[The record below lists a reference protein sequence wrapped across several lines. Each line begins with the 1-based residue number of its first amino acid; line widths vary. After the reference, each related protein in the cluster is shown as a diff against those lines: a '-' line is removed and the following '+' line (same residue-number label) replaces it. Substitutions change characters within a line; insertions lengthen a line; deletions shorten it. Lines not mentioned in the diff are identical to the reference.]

1 MLYIFSKHLNLFF
14 VIFASFSLI
23 IGFFNIF
30 SEIVKVMFF
39 NKAFANSDTLFF
51 GFITAALGLM
61 ILGFNFLEN
70 NSKKL
75 KEKSPIEKYK
85 NEINLFNEK
94 ISFLKTLYSNI
105 TINEKE
111 ELEKTLKLYSL
122 QKSLINVKIRLEDE
136 VSNLRRRAIVNLILG
151 GGITLIGLSI
161 LGVSVLSISD
171 ANNLLNEINSI
182 FLYYTP
188 RVLLVLF
195 MQMFAYFFL
204 RLYKFTLDEI
214 KHFQNELTNIES
226 KLAAIEITQTINNDE
241 VMKDII
247 SDLLQT
253 ERNFILKKGEST
265 IELKREKM
273 ESDNIK
279 DVLKEISS
287 FLKSRP

>member
-1 MLYIFSKHLNLFF
+1 MKNIYKYINFFFIVFTSFLLSFGILMIIIDIFQVIVYSKSIDRDIMVYGLFL
-14 VIFASFSLI
+14 ITSGLI
-23 IGFFNIF
+23 ISGVYYMENS
-30 SEIVKVMFF
+30 SE
-39 NKAFANSDTLFF
+39 
-51 GFITAALGLM
+51 
-61 ILGFNFLEN
+61 
-70 NSKKL
+70 KL

-85 NEINLFNEK
+85 NEINLFSEK
-94 ISFLKTLYSNI
+94 INFLKSLNFNI
-105 TINEKE
+105 IVNKE
-111 ELEKTLKLYSL
+111 EELNKTLKLYSL
-122 QKSLINVKIRLEDE
+122 QQSLINIKIRLEDE
-136 VSNLRRRAIVNLILG
+136 VSNLKRRAIVNLVIG

-171 ANNLLNEINSI
+171 ANNLSKEINSI

-226 KLAAIEITQTINNDE
+226 KLAAIEIAHLTGNDE
-241 VMKDII
+241 AMKDII
-247 SDLLQT
+247 TDLLQI

-273 ESDNIK
+273 ESDHIK

-287 FLKSRP
+287 ALKSRT

>member
-39 NKAFANSDTLFF
+39 NKAFTNSDTLFF
-51 GFITAALGLM
+51 GFITAAFGLM

-265 IELKREKM
+265 IELKREKI

-287 FLKSRP
+287 FLKTKS

>member
-1 MLYIFSKHLNLFF
+1 MLYFFSKHLNLFF

-51 GFITAALGLM
+51 GFITAAFGLM

-265 IELKREKM
+265 IELKREKI

-287 FLKSRP
+287 FLKTKS

>member
-1 MLYIFSKHLNLFF
+1 MLSNNKIRIIVYSIAIL
-14 VIFASFSLI
+14 LI
-23 IGFFNIF
+23 LSGLMSISTEIIKSVYLTHRSIVEENIF
-30 SEIVKVMFF
+30 LGI
-39 NKAFANSDTLFF
+39 LFIIF
-51 GFITAALGLM
+51 GAM
-61 ILGFNFLEN
+61 IFGYYYLVN
-70 NSKKL
+70 NSEKL

-85 NEINLFNEK
+85 NEINLFEEK
-94 ISFLKTLYSNI
+94 IKVLKNLNFSTS
-105 TINEKE
+105 INEKE

-122 QKSLINVKIRLEDE
+122 QQSLINVKIRLEDE
-136 VSNLRRRAIVNLILG
+136 VSNLRRRAIVNLLIG
-151 GGITLIGLSI
+151 GGITLVGLSI
-161 LGVSVLSISD
+161 LGLSVLSISD
-171 ANNLLNEINSI
+171 ANNLSKEINSI

-195 MQMFAYFFL
+195 MQIFAYFFL

-226 KLAAIEITQTINNDE
+226 KLAAIEIAHATGNDE
-241 VMKDII
+241 AMKDII

-279 DVLKEISS
+279 NVLKEISS
-287 FLKSRP
+287 YLKDKS

>member
-1 MLYIFSKHLNLFF
+1 MIIIDIFQVIVYSKSIDRDIMVYGLFL
-14 VIFASFSLI
+14 ITSGLI
-23 IGFFNIF
+23 ISGVYYMENS
-30 SEIVKVMFF
+30 SE
-39 NKAFANSDTLFF
+39 
-51 GFITAALGLM
+51 
-61 ILGFNFLEN
+61 
-70 NSKKL
+70 KL

-85 NEINLFNEK
+85 NEINLFSEK
-94 ISFLKTLYSNI
+94 INFLKSLNFNI
-105 TINEKE
+105 IVNKE
-111 ELEKTLKLYSL
+111 EELNKTLKLYSL
-122 QKSLINVKIRLEDE
+122 QQSLINIKIRLEDE
-136 VSNLRRRAIVNLILG
+136 VSNLKRRAIVNLVIG

-171 ANNLLNEINSI
+171 ANNLSKEINSI

-226 KLAAIEITQTINNDE
+226 KLAAIEIAHLTGNDE
-241 VMKDII
+241 AMKDII
-247 SDLLQT
+247 TDLLQI

-273 ESDNIK
+273 ESDHIK

-287 FLKSRP
+287 ALKSRT